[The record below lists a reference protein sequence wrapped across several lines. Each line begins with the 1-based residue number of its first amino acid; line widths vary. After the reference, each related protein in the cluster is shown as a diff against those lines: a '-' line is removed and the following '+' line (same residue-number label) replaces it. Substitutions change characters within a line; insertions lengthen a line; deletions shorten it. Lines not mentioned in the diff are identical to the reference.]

1 MTTPPTIEQI
11 IREHDAMFRR
21 IASSYEADRHLAE
34 ELVQDMYFAIWQAL
48 PGFRAASSL
57 RTFVARI
64 ATNRA
69 ITHVARAVR
78 SPRSLELN
86 EHLPAP
92 GDNPES
98 QAIAADRAARLI
110 AAVRMLPLVYRQT
123 TLLTLEGLTPGEIS
137 EFLGITANA
146 VAIRL
151 SRGKALLREQM
162 GDKP

>member
-78 SPRSLELN
+78 SP
-86 EHLPAP
+86 
-92 GDNPES
+92 
-98 QAIAADRAARLI
+98 
-110 AAVRMLPLVYRQT
+110 
-123 TLLTLEGLTPGEIS
+123 LEGLTPGEIS
-137 EFLGITANA
+137 EVLGITANA